1 MTDLR
6 QKLNDL
12 QAYFKE
18 LGSVAIAFSSGVDS
32 TFMLAVASQV
42 LPKDK
47 VLAIT
52 AISDFFPE
60 REKSEADV
68 FCQEHGIKH
77 ISLPIDVLKVDGVKQ
92 NPKNRCYL
100 CKYALFTQIQKLA
113 AENGIRNVCE
123 GSNLDDL
130 KDYRP
135 GMQAIAELNIKS
147 PLKVAG
153 LTKQDI
159 RDLSKEMNLPTWN
172 KPSFACLAS
181 RFVYG
186 EEITAEKLKMVE
198 KAEEFLA
205 DLGFEQ
211 FRVRLHGT
219 MARIEVLPQDIEKI
233 TLSETREKIIKA
245 FADFGFSY
253 TTLDLKGYRT
263 GSMNETI
270 LKDTK

>member
-1 MTDLR
+1 MTDLK
-6 QKLNDL
+6 QKLYDL
-12 QAYFKE
+12 QNYFKE

-32 TFMLAVASQV
+32 TFMLAAASEV

-52 AISDFFPE
+52 AVSDFFPE
-60 REKSEADV
+60 REKSEADA
-68 FCQEHGIKH
+68 FCQERGIKH
-77 ISLPIDVLKVDGVKQ
+77 IFLPIDILKIDEVKQ

-113 AENGIRNVCE
+113 LENGIQNVCE

-130 KDYRP
+130 QDYRP

-147 PLKVAG
+147 PLKIAG

-159 RDLSKEMNLPTWN
+159 RELSKEMNLPTWN

-186 EEITAEKLKMVE
+186 EEITTEKLRMVE
-198 KAEEFLA
+198 KAEQFLA
-205 DLGFEQ
+205 DLGFKQ

-233 TLSETREKIIKA
+233 TSQETREIIIEA
-245 FADFGFSY
+245 FAKYGFSY

>member
-6 QKLNDL
+6 QKLADL

-42 LPKDK
+42 LPKNK

-52 AISDFFPE
+52 AVSDFFPE
-60 REKSEADV
+60 REKSEADT
-68 FCQEHGIKH
+68 FCRERGIKH
-77 ISLPIDVLKVDGVKQ
+77 IFLPIDILKINGVKQ

-113 AENGIRNVCE
+113 AENGIQNVCE
-123 GSNLDDL
+123 GSNMDDL
-130 KDYRP
+130 QDYRP

-186 EEITAEKLKMVE
+186 EEITTEKLRMVE
-198 KAEEFLA
+198 KAEQFLA
-205 DLGFEQ
+205 DLGFKQ

-233 TLSETREKIIKA
+233 TSPETREKIIKA
-245 FADFGFSY
+245 FADYGFSY